1 MLQQELQKQETPKS
15 TVEKVNRRY
24 ITPSVNI
31 YESAEETKIIFDMPG
46 VDEKSVDIS
55 YDKDVLTI
63 EGRNSYSVPEGFEGA
78 YIGFKTGDYLRK
90 FNINKPI
97 DLEKSKAVIKNGR
110 LTLHLSKVKPNTT
123 KIEVKTE

>member
-1 MLQQELQKQETPKS
+1 MLQQELQKQETTKS

-24 ITPSVNI
+24 ITPAVNI

-63 EGRNSYSVPEGFEGA
+63 EGRNSYLVPEGFEGA
-78 YIGFKTGDYLRK
+78 YVGFKTGDYLRK
-90 FNINKPI
+90 FNINKPV
-97 DLEKSKAVIKNGR
+97 DLEKSKAVMKNGR

>member
-1 MLQQELQKQETPKS
+1 MLQQELEKKETQRPEI
-15 TVEKVNRRY
+15 EKVNKRY
-24 ITPSVNI
+24 ITPAVNI

-55 YDKDVLTI
+55 YDKEMLIV
-63 EGRNSYSVPEGFEGA
+63 EGRNSYSVPEGLEGT

-90 FNINKPI
+90 FNVNKPI
-97 DLEKSKAVIKNGR
+97 DLDKSKAVMKNGR
-110 LTLHLSKVKPNTT
+110 LTLQLAKIKPNAT

>member
-15 TVEKVNRRY
+15 TVEKVNRRF

-90 FNINKPI
+90 FNINKPV
-97 DLEKSKAVIKNGR
+97 DLEKSKAVMKNGR